1 MATERYQLADV
12 LAVAKI
18 HPFYNPD
25 VDYPPDADT
34 VRRLRGL
41 IDQKAKPALQEQPLL
56 NKKTL

>member
-1 MATERYQLADV
+1 MATERYQLAEV

-25 VDYPPDADT
+25 VDYPPDTDT
-34 VRRLRGL
+34 VQRLREL
-41 IDQKAKPALQEQPLL
+41 IDQKANPALQEQPLL